1 MLVNMDARY
10 HDVIGRKLVAFE
22 SLFVTTHVGKAV
34 SVVAM
39 NK

>member
-1 MLVNMDARY
+1 MLVNMDVRY
-10 HDVIGRKLVAFE
+10 NVTGRKSVAVE

-34 SVVAM
+34 NVVAV